1 MMLIVYG
8 SERERPTTS
17 ARLPL
22 EEGVFTTIVVPNTNQ
37 TYAIGVNNSGEIASR
52 GALYLMLQNRTYRG
66 EIVHKGKSHLG
77 DHTPVI
83 DPPLW
88 EAVQAQLVA
97 NTVACN
103 SGTRTR
109 QPSLLAGILFDGD
122 GNRMT
127 PSHVV
132 KNGLRYRYY
141 VSRPLITKD
150 KNENSTGL
158 RIPAGEFEQLVTG
171 RVRQWLVDPGSIYH
185 AVRLPDLSVQRRLI
199 ARVSEIGKNWAELPE
214 PRQRAFLTA
223 LIARIGVGVNQI
235 DIHLRPRRLVALLDL
250 AAASSATDEETQILS
265 VPFGLRRSGREIK
278 PNFALL

>member
-1 MMLIVYG
+1 LVTLCVDDQMMLIVYG

-66 EIVHKGKSHLG
+66 EIVHKGKSHPG

-88 EAVQAQLVA
+88 EAVQAQLAA

-132 KNGLRYRYY
+132 KNVLRYRLACAGIDPANIAW
-141 VSRPLITKD
+141 RHR
-150 KNENSTGL
+150 L
-158 RIPAGEFEQLVTG
+158 RINHVHCKD
-171 RVRQWLVDPGSIYH
+171 VRPGMLTRARAADQSFLDAVLDGVFTVPGDGVIDFGAVFIALKAADYRGWLVVEAEQDPAKAPPLVYARRGFAY
-185 AVRLPDLSVQRRLI
+185 LS
-199 ARVSEIGKNWAELPE
+199 A
-214 PRQRAFLTA
+214 A
-223 LIARIGVGVNQI
+223 LRDMGW
-235 DIHLRPRRLVALLDL
+235 
-250 AAASSATDEETQILS
+250 
-265 VPFGLRRSGREIK
+265 
-278 PNFALL
+278 